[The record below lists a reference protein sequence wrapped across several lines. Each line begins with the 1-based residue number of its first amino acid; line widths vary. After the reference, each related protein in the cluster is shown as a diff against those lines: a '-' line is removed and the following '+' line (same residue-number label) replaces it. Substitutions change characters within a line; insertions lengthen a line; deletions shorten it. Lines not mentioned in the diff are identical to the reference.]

1 MSYLELLVREKL
13 VTEELEELVVLGW
26 KVGIVTSWVFLRFGS
41 SFVLHFF
48 LV

>member
-26 KVGIVTSWVFLRFGS
+26 KVGIVTLWVFLRFGS